1 MIEKTGSQVFLP
13 LYNSTDTALYCKNDL
28 VSSQNALS
36 TEDLIFIW
44 FLANA
49 AKKFHIVGE
58 KTFYCAKTL
67 YHDNFPI
74 NFEHLKG
81 QFTKFIRFY
90 VNFPVAATAAAVDNS
105 CM

>member
-1 MIEKTGSQVFLP
+1 VAVAVIFLMIEKLVHRCFSSLKP
-13 LYNSTDTALYCKNDL
+13 TDAALFCKNDL

-58 KTFYCAKTL
+58 KTFYRAKMF
-67 YHDNFPI
+67 YHDNFPV
-74 NFEHLKG
+74 NFEHL
-81 QFTKFIRFY
+81 
-90 VNFPVAATAAAVDNS
+90 
-105 CM
+105 